1 MAKDTNPVPT
11 PEEKAA
17 LSDGL
22 LERMKAVNEAE
33 AALVDL
39 KNAVNAQF
47 AEVGNSDKME
57 YTDRDTGQV
66 RKWGISEAKMAQFKA
81 AEADAAARVKA
92 ALQI

>member
-22 LERMKAVNEAE
+22 LVRMKAVNVAE

-57 YTDRDTGQV
+57 YTDRDTGEV
-66 RKWGISEAKMAQFKA
+66 KKWGISETKMAQLKA
-81 AEADAAARVKA
+81 AEAEAIERIKA